1 MKGYTGVMTGISFSV
16 KTSCQNKRYHLNVN
30 HDSLE
35 EESLA
40 GKHFNEGLEIFPYKI
55 L

>member
-1 MKGYTGVMTGISFSV
+1 MKGYTGVMTGINFSV
-16 KTSCQNKRYHLNVN
+16 KTSCQNKRYYLNVN
-30 HDSLE
+30 CDLLE

-40 GKHFNEGLEIFPYKI
+40 GKHFNGGLEIFPHKI

>member
-1 MKGYTGVMTGISFSV
+1 MKGYKGVMTGIIFSV
-16 KTSCQNKRYHLNVN
+16 KTSCQNKRYYLNN
-30 HDSLE
+30 DLSE

-40 GKHFNEGLEIFPYKI
+40 GKHFNGGLEIFPHKI